1 MTDFFISYTHA
12 DTAWAE
18 WIGYVLEE
26 EGFSVIIQAWDFLPG
41 KNFVLEM
48 QDAATKAGRTL
59 MVLSPDYLQ
68 SQFASP
74 EWAAA
79 FGRDPQGREMKL
91 VPVMVRTCEPAGLL
105 ASVVQI
111 RIVGLDEEAA
121 RKKLIGGINQKRAK
135 PSSRPAFPGTAAP
148 IEHKAFPGPSHA
160 AGLQPNAG
168 RSPSASLIPSLKRS
182 PNDLDKRRFAREGF
196 NTIKAVFEANLRAV
210 SQEEAR
216 IDMDFQATTATDF
229 RAELFLDG
237 KSKCVSRIWMGGSY
251 SENNI
256 CYSEGRN
263 APNNSCNEILALSDS
278 G

>member
-12 DTAWAE
+12 DTTWAE

-91 VPVMVRTCEPAGLL
+91 VPVMVRACEPAGLL
-105 ASVVQI
+105 ASIVQI

-121 RKKLIGGINQKRAK
+121 RKKLMGGINQKRAK
-135 PSSRPAFPGTAAP
+135 PSSRPAFPGRAAP
-148 IEHKAFPGPSHA
+148 IEHKAFPGPSQA
-160 AGLQPNAG
+160 AGSHPNAG

-196 NTIKAVFEANLRAV
+196 DTIKAAFEANLRAV
-210 SQEEAR
+210 SQGEA
-216 IDMDFQATTATDF
+216 QGCAV
-229 RAELFLDG
+229 L
-237 KSKCVSRIWMGGSY
+237 
-251 SENNI
+251 
-256 CYSEGRN
+256 
-263 APNNSCNEILALSDS
+263 
-278 G
+278 